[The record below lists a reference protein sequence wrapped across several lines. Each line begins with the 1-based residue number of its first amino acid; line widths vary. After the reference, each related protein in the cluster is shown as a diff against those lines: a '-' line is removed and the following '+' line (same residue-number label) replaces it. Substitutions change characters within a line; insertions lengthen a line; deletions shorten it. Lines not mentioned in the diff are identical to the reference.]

1 MHESHLQVNHVDVAS
16 NYAGILMAI
25 TNTIGNV
32 CGFLA
37 PYIIGVIVTTE
48 VYFSFINLRA
58 EFSFIDFIEFSPSFF
73 QGSLSQWQIVFFITA
88 GIYTFTNLVFV
99 IFGTGKEQSWNH
111 RESQKPV
118 EDFVDES
125 NTNSQ
130 P

>member
-58 EFSFIDFIEFSPSFF
+58 EFSFIDFLEFSPSFF
-73 QGSLSQWQIVFFITA
+73 S
-88 GIYTFTNLVFV
+88 GISVSVANRVLYN
-99 IFGTGKEQSWNH
+99 SWNLH
-111 RESQKPV
+111 FYQSSFCYIWHGQGTVMESSGKPK
-118 EDFVDES
+118 
-125 NTNSQ
+125 TC
-130 P
+130 